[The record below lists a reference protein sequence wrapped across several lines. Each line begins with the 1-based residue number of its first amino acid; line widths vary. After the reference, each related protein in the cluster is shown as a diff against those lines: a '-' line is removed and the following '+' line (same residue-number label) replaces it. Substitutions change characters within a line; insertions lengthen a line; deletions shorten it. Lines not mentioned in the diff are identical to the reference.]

1 MKRTILRAMALL
13 AMRAAVLAAVLAA
26 AVPGLAR
33 AHGGGVPQVTAAPA
47 GAYLLYVWTD
57 PAAPR
62 AGDALH
68 VTVAV
73 TLPAQDGNETPVTD
87 AAVRVQLHPGGEGA
101 AIDLEAAPGAA
112 AGGVYYEADAVL
124 PQGGDWQVRVY
135 VSGAEGAG
143 EAQFA
148 LAVAESPGLPWGWMV
163 VIVMLV
169 AALAIF
175 LLLLLRWSPRRA
187 RQETVRQ

>member
-1 MKRTILRAMALL
+1 MKRTILRAAALL
-13 AMRAAVLAAVLAA
+13 AVLAAVLAA
-26 AVPGLAR
+26 AVPGPAR

-47 GAYLLYVWTD
+47 GGYLLYVWTD

-87 AAVRVQLHPGGEGA
+87 AAVRVQLHPGGGGA

-124 PQGGDWQVRVY
+124 PQGGDWQVRVH

-148 LAVAESPGLPWGWMV
+148 LAVAESPGLPWTAMGAGAV
-163 VIVMLV
+163 ALAAA
-169 AALAIF
+169 AALVYT
-175 LLLLLRWSPRRA
+175 WMRRQTA
-187 RQETVRQ
+187 RAPAAQA